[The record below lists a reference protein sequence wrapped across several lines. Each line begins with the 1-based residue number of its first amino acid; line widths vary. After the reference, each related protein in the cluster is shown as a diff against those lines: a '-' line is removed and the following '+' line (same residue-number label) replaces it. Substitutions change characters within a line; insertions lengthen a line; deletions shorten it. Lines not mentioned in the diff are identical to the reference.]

1 MLKLILDAKD
11 SPVDSVIDFSD
22 IEDVDLS
29 QIDGIYTGITELD
42 NKLMKMFYGT
52 VTILTGT
59 NGSGKSSLLSQ
70 FICQSLDQQ
79 KSVWLY
85 SKELP
90 NSMMKNWIDF
100 IFAGR
105 HNIDQFHVFLH
116 HTFCFGHM
124 TRVPLKIH
132 SLFLLPSVYHGQYLI
147 PTFPMIFVLLI
158 FPTLAL
164 LESSLLL

>member
-1 MLKLILDAKD
+1 
-11 SPVDSVIDFSD
+11 
-22 IEDVDLS
+22 
-29 QIDGIYTGITELD
+29 
-42 NKLMKMFYGT
+42 MKMFYGT

-105 HNIDQFHVFLH
+105 HNIDQFHDSK
-116 HTFCFGHM
+116 G
-124 TRVPLKIH
+124 
-132 SLFLLPSVYHGQYLI
+132 SVYYKVSKSARTKIDGYYKNRLYIYKDDYDNSVDNIKNQWRI
-147 PTFPMIFVLLI
+147 VLGSMAVKCSYWTILRSSI
-158 FPTLAL
+158 
-164 LESSLLL
+164 LELPITIKTKHKTHSCLG